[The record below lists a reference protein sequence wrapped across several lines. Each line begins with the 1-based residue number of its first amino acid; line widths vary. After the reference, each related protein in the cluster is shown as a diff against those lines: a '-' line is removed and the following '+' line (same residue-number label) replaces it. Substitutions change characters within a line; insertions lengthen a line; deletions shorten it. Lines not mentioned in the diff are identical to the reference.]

1 MAELDLKTPFKE
13 EIENLNSLFTSHQ
26 TFGLR
31 ALQELK
37 RAERYSEF
45 VSLILIDLEKGLGV
59 LSKKQKQAFLAYDW
73 EKDVYD
79 LVKKEVRQTDVIS
92 GFENKK
98 MALLLTETSQDGAK
112 ALAKRLSEEILLH
125 LAAERKKLLDPRT
138 LMKIVSFPDKE
149 KGKEKFLSVV
159 ETLRA
164 NRFTLSRRDK

>member
-1 MAELDLKTPFKE
+1 MAELDAKTPFKE
-13 EIENLNSLFTSHQ
+13 DLENLNSLFTSHQ
-26 TFGLR
+26 TFSLR

-45 VSLILIDLEKGLGV
+45 VSLILIDLAKGLEV
-59 LSKKQKQAFLAYDW
+59 LSKKQRQTFLAYDW
-73 EKDVYD
+73 EKNLYA
-79 LVKKEVRQTDVIS
+79 LVKKEVRQTDVVS

-112 ALAKRLSEEILLH
+112 ALAKRLIDEILLH
-125 LAAERKKLLDPRT
+125 LAAERKKLLDPRA

-164 NRFTLSRRDK
+164 TK